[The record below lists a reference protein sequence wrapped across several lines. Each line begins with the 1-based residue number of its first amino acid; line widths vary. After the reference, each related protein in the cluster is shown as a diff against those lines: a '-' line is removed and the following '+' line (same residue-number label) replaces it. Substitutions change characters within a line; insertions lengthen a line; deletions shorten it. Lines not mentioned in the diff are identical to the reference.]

1 MPPREVEFIIMALIL
16 AALAGYTGM
25 TLFQAFSKRISGS
38 MQLINLLIVFSSWLL
53 SLFLTLH
60 EVPCRSAFWIEL
72 GELGECQ
79 VLGGASWTLG
89 TMEPLHFMAF
99 GQLLALQQT
108 LLSALPG
115 DGCRPSQRGLR
126 WNLPAAWLPSLQLH
140 LLAALLGVLQWRQ
153 HEQLLLDTAIAKLLD
168 PERSPPGPGGP
179 GGGSGPFHTPVE
191 EAVTSAENERHRM
204 SDFMQVIGED
214 HSVSALT
221 QNYLRVLALCIHQL
235 QTSSVTDETLEQ
247 DQEQL
252 RDQNIGGWVGS
263 LGRSLEADQAL
274 SCLEKSQSREDG
286 QDFGFKSIAAR
297 SDSVQSV
304 EEKEEIIA
312 SPAIDPS
319 IAGRIKVGKWNFD
332 AISAVQE
339 YPYILRIVG
348 TELLQNFSFVSRR
361 SLASFLC
368 RLEAKYNSDVPYHS
382 NAHAA
387 DCANSLEVML
397 SNSGQDVHPL
407 RTASCYLAALGHDVG
422 HPGVN
427 NAFMINSRHEL
438 AITYNDRSVL
448 ESFHAAELER
458 LLGTACVLKLPKA
471 LEHKERQVRIAYI
484 LSTDMSKHMQDLAD
498 FRLKLGC
505 KDFDPVDNVADHQLA
520 TMWLFR
526 ASDIAHSAK
535 PWNIHRK
542 WSMRVVQEFHAQG
555 DRERATDLPIS
566 PLCDREHFE
575 LAKSQ
580 TGFLQFVCIPMWQ
593 ELVRLE
599 NMVQAGGVQVMPRKS
614 MSLNPTAGDRRSRMA
629 GPAEP
634 LNLMPELRE
643 SQTMSLGESPDPS
656 CRVLNHS
663 ASFSVGVALRLLVQ
677 CQVGHGRLRSCHVVS
692 MCFSSCCLA
701 NILRYIVT
709 NACVHPSIHT

>member
-1 MPPREVEFIIMALIL
+1 
-16 AALAGYTGM
+16 
-25 TLFQAFSKRISGS
+25 
-38 MQLINLLIVFSSWLL
+38 MQLIDLLIVFSSWLL

-60 EVPCRSAFWIEL
+60 EVPCRSAFWIDQ
-72 GELGECQ
+72 ELGECQ
-79 VLGGASWTLG
+79 DVEAVLWIALVLGGASWTLG
-89 TMEPLHFMAF
+89 AMEPLHFMAF
-99 GQLLALQQT
+99 GQILALQQT
-108 LLSALPG
+108 LLSLLPG
-115 DGCRPSQRGLR
+115 DGCRPSQRGLFLR
-126 WNLPAAWLPSLQLH
+126 WNLPAAWLPSLQSH
-140 LLAALLGVLQWRQ
+140 LLAGLLGVLQRRQ

-168 PERSPPGPGGP
+168 TEECSPSSGGA
-179 GGGSGPFHTPVE
+179 FHTPVE
-191 EAVTSAENERHRM
+191 EAVTSAENARHRI
-204 SDFMQVIGED
+204 SDFVQVLGVD
-214 HSVSALT
+214 HTVSALT

-235 QTSSVTDETLEQ
+235 QTSSVDETLEQ
-247 DQEQL
+247 DQEQF

-263 LGRSLEADQAL
+263 LGRSLEVEQGLTLSL
-274 SCLEKSQSREDG
+274 SCLEKSQSREEEKDL
-286 QDFGFKSIAAR
+286 GFKALAAR

-304 EEKEEIIA
+304 EEKEITA
-312 SPAIDPS
+312 LPPTIDPS

-348 TELLQNFSFVSRR
+348 TELLQNFSFVSRS

-368 RLEAKYNSDVPYHS
+368 ALEAKYNSEVPYHS

-397 SNSGQDVHPL
+397 SNSGQDINPL
-407 RTASCYLAALGHDVG
+407 RTASCYIAALGHDVG

-458 LLGTACVLKLPKA
+458 LLGTVRVLALPKA

-505 KDFDPVDNVADHQLA
+505 KDFDPVGNVADHQLA

-535 PWNIHRK
+535 PWGIHRR

-555 DRERATDLPIS
+555 DRERAMDLPIS

-614 MSLNPTAGDRRSRMA
+614 MSLNPTGDRRSRMA

-643 SQTMSLGESPDPS
+643 SHTMSLG
-656 CRVLNHS
+656 
-663 ASFSVGVALRLLVQ
+663 
-677 CQVGHGRLRSCHVVS
+677 
-692 MCFSSCCLA
+692 
-701 NILRYIVT
+701 
-709 NACVHPSIHT
+709 